1 MDRSSFLA
9 WLLTLSP
16 STAEVSLIPTC
27 HVYVLYFSDFTFSVC
42 GSFSVF
48 DFLLPSDKCDKL
60 ASNRIM
66 LHCTFD
72 EMFIRICCRLN
83 TERESCS
90 LHEHIV
96 SLFSGSSS
104 RPPPLMHT
112 LSICVQMAMP
122 RQSSPSSLYRSCTIL
137 KSYQSTLN
145 TYTHQHTHT
154 ESDMSISCFLF
165 FSFRSTFP
173 FNLVTLFK
181 A

>member
-83 TERESCS
+83 TERERELLSTRTHRLS
-90 LHEHIV
+90 LFWLVFSPPSSNAHTIHLCTNGYATPILSLILIQIVYDSEIV
-96 SLFSGSSS
+96 SIYTQYIHTPTHTHRVWHVHFLFS
-104 RPPPLMHT
+104 
-112 LSICVQMAMP
+112 
-122 RQSSPSSLYRSCTIL
+122 
-137 KSYQSTLN
+137 
-145 TYTHQHTHT
+145 
-154 ESDMSISCFLF
+154 FFF
-165 FSFRSTFP
+165 FSVNFSIQSRYSF
-173 FNLVTLFK
+173 
-181 A
+181 